1 MNGKRLFRQM
11 IGLTL
16 AVWLV
21 ACGGTQGEPT
31 TTPIPPTA
39 TAVPPP
45 ATPLIAVEP
54 SAKSQP
60 TPTQAAMP
68 PPSATPQQPT
78 VAPASE
84 DISLTIV
91 NASDVDIC
99 TVAATVNGTDDHS
112 DNILEETL
120 KPGDSL
126 TLSELEPMTLDLQAL
141 DCNGEVVDA
150 SLETHIDGAY
160 TWEIAGFEIITY
172 ELPAPPPT
180 SPDQVWLVMLYVD
193 ADDELLEYD
202 MLLDLNEAELAG
214 SSDQVHI
221 VAQVDRFEGGF
232 AGDGDWTTAKRFY
245 LTQDTDITAV
255 TSEELMDLGEVNMA
269 DPNTLADFVAWAVET
284 HPADKYVLIL
294 SDHGAG
300 WYGGWWD
307 QTAPGDWI
315 TPLELESAL
324 KYVQDNTSLEQF
336 ELVGFDVCLMSSL
349 EIYTAMAPYARYVV
363 ASEEIEPEIGWAYAG
378 FLSDLVN
385 NPGMGGA
392 DLAESIVQHYI
403 DEDVIASVA
412 SEDYIQN
419 KKADITLSAVDLAT
433 IPDLLTAL
441 DELIIATSEI
451 DQSAVALARSYT
463 QSYYNTFS
471 GLEKVFGKKVPAS
484 YLDLGH
490 LAQMLAAEGRS
501 AEITRASRQ
510 LLAILDQA
518 VVAEKHGPQRPG
530 SSGITLYF
538 PNSTLYGAYDML
550 PGSNTYSTLAGRFAS
565 QSLWDDFLL
574 FHYTGAPMP
583 GAGAGVIAYAPE
595 SATIVG
601 PGVSQIEIAPISA
614 SSEVLSTDNPI
625 FVSIEVTGGHVA
637 QVFLFAG
644 RYDQE
649 ANAVLA
655 EVKTYLNADVD
666 KEVNGVVYPDWPA
679 QTEDGVL
686 TLASDL
692 HAESLVVTDGT
703 AAAFGTFTSEQYGG
717 GNCFVAGI
725 HTSAATGEQRAA
737 ILRFNIDSAEMLN
750 MVVFTSGGG
759 ASVPREYTPQPGD
772 QFTFVFTMIDQAT
785 GETYYVNGDTLT
797 FGDQPFRLDTFPEPP
812 GQYILGVT
820 IVDLDGNE
828 YKQFIML
835 TVEAD

>member
-1 MNGKRLFRQM
+1 MKSKQSRYTHFVAIVTM
-11 IGLTL
+11 LTL
-16 AVWLV
+16 ILTQM
-21 ACGGTQGEPT
+21 ACGLFDGGEEPT
-31 TTPIPPTA
+31 VDQPPAGEIPTA
-39 TAVPPP
+39 GETPTVDQPP
-45 ATPLIAVEP
+45 AG
-54 SAKSQP
+54 
-60 TPTQAAMP
+60 
-68 PPSATPQQPT
+68 
-78 VAPASE
+78 

-99 TVAATVNGTDDHS
+99 AVAATVSGTDDHS

-120 KPGDSL
+120 APGDSL

-150 SLETHIDGAY
+150 SYETHIDGAY
-160 TWEIAGFEIITY
+160 TWEITGFEIITY
-172 ELPAPPPT
+172 EPPAPPPT

-193 ADDELLEYD
+193 ADDELLEGDFY
-202 MLLDLNEAELAG
+202 LDLNEAELVG

-245 LTQDTDITAV
+245 LTQDTDIDAV
-255 TSEELMDLGEVNMA
+255 ASEELMDLGEVNMA

-284 HPADKYVLIL
+284 YPADKYVLIL
-294 SDHGAG
+294 SDHGSGWPGG
-300 WYGGWWD
+300 WYD

-315 TPLELESAL
+315 TPLELEAAL
-324 KYVQDNTSLEQF
+324 AYVQDNTSLDQF
-336 ELVGFDVCLMSSL
+336 ELVGFDACLMSSL
-349 EIYTAMAPYARYVV
+349 EIYTAIAAYTRYSV
-363 ASEEIEPEIGWAYAG
+363 ASEEVEPSLGWAYAG
-378 FLSDLVN
+378 FLSDLVD
-385 NPGMGGA
+385 NPGMSGA
-392 DLAESIVQHYI
+392 DLAESIVHHYI
-403 DEDVIASVA
+403 EGDVVA
-412 SEDYIQN
+412 QVAAPEYIEN
-419 KKADITLSAVDLAT
+419 RKVNSTLSAVDLAT
-433 IPDLLTAL
+433 IPDLLAAL
-441 DELIIATSEI
+441 DKVAIAASEI
-451 DQSAVALARSYT
+451 DQGTVALARYYS
-463 QSYYNTFS
+463 QSYYNI
-471 GLEKVFGKKVPAS
+471 FGKGVPAS
-484 YLDLGH
+484 FLDLGH
-490 LAQMLAAEGRS
+490 LAQMLATEGGS

-518 VVAEKHGPQRPG
+518 VIAEKHGPQRPG
-530 SSGITLYF
+530 STGITLYF

-550 PGSNTYSTLAGRFAS
+550 PGSNIYSTLAGRFAS

-601 PGVSQIEIAPISA
+601 PGVSQIEIAPITA
-614 SSEVLSTDNPI
+614 SSEVLSMDNPI
-625 FVSIEVTGGHVA
+625 YVLTEVTGGHVA

-655 EVKTYLNADVD
+655 EIYTYLNADID
-666 KEVNGVVYPDWPA
+666 KKVNGVVYPDWEV

-692 HAESLVVTDGT
+692 SAESLVVTDGT
-703 AAAFGTFTSEQYGG
+703 AWAFGTFTSERYGG
-717 GNCFVAGI
+717 GNCFVPGI
-725 HTSAATGEQRAA
+725 HTSAATGEQRSA

-750 MVVFTSGGG
+750 MLVFTSEGG

-772 QFTFVFTMIDQAT
+772 QFTFTFTVIDQET
-785 GETYYVNGDTLT
+785 GETYYTNGDTLT
-797 FGDQPFRLDTFPEPP
+797 FGDQPFWLDTYPSPP

-820 IVDLDGNE
+820 IVDLDGNMYE
-828 YKQFIML
+828 QFIML
-835 TVEAD
+835 TIEE

>member
-1 MNGKRLFRQM
+1 
-11 IGLTL
+11 
-16 AVWLV
+16 
-21 ACGGTQGEPT
+21 
-31 TTPIPPTA
+31 
-39 TAVPPP
+39 
-45 ATPLIAVEP
+45 
-54 SAKSQP
+54 
-60 TPTQAAMP
+60 MP

-84 DISLTIV
+84 DISLTFV
-91 NASDVDIC
+91 NATDVDIC
-99 TVAATVNGTDDHS
+99 AVAATVSETDDHS

-141 DCNGEVVDA
+141 DCNGKVVDA

-202 MLLDLNEAELAG
+202 MLLDLNEAELVG

-232 AGDGDWTTAKRFY
+232 AGDGDWSTTKRFY
-245 LTQDTDITAV
+245 VTQNADLNAV
-255 TSEELMDLGEVNMA
+255 ASEELMDLGEVNMA
-269 DPNTLADFVAWAVET
+269 DPNTLVDFVAWAVET

-336 ELVGFDVCLMSSL
+336 ELIGFDACLMSSL
-349 EIYTAMAPYARYVV
+349 EVYTAIAPYARYSV
-363 ASEEIEPEIGWAYAG
+363 ASEELEPGYGWAYAS
-378 FLSDLVN
+378 FLADLVTD
-385 NPGMGGA
+385 PGMGGA
-392 DLAESIVQHYI
+392 DLARSIVQHYI
-403 DEDVIASVA
+403 DGDAALVGAPE
-412 SEDYIQN
+412 EYIRQL
-419 KKADITLSAVDLAT
+419 KADITLSAVDLAV
-433 IPDLLTAL
+433 IPDLLAAL
-441 DELIIATSEI
+441 DELVIAASEI
-451 DQSAVALARSYT
+451 DQGNVALSRFYS
-463 QSYYNTFS
+463 QSYFNTFS
-471 GLEKVFGKKVPAS
+471 IFGKNVPPS
-484 YLDLGH
+484 YLDVGH
-490 LAQMLAAEGRS
+490 LARMLAEEGRS
-501 AEITRASRQ
+501 NEVSQASRQ
-510 LLAILDQA
+510 LLAILDQT
-518 VVAEKHGPQRPG
+518 VIAEKHGQRRPG
-530 SSGITLYF
+530 STGISLYF

-550 PGSNTYSTLAGRFAS
+550 PGSNTYTTLAGRFAS
-565 QSLWDDFLL
+565 ESLWDDFLL
-574 FHYTGAPMP
+574 SHYAGASMP
-583 GAGAGVIAYAPE
+583 GAGAGSIAYADKD
-595 SATIVG
+595 ATIVG
-601 PGVSQIEIAPISA
+601 PGVGQIEIAPISA
-614 SSEVLSTDNPI
+614 SSEVVSMDNPI
-625 FVSIEVTGGHVA
+625 FVSTEVTSGHVA

-655 EVKTYLNADVD
+655 EVQTYLRADVD
-666 KEVNGVVYPDWPA
+666 KEVNGVVYPDWAA

-692 HAESLVVTDGT
+692 SAESLVVTDGT
-703 AAAFGTFTSEQYGG
+703 AAVFATFTDEQYGG

-772 QFTFVFTMIDQAT
+772 QFTFELTWIDQAT
-785 GETYYVNGDTLT
+785 GETYYTNGDTLA
-797 FGDQPFRLDTFPEPP
+797 FGDQPFWLDTFPEPP

-820 IVDLDGNE
+820 IVDLDGNG

-835 TVEAD
+835 TVEE